1 VTAREVAAVDV
12 AASERGSDLGLILR
26 LGWARTVIEVKQ
38 FFRNP
43 QLVFFTFSLPVLLL
57 VIFGMIFS
65 GHIDGPPGTKPVPF
79 RQYFVAGM
87 IAAGIVSTT
96 FTNLAITIS
105 LEQHEG
111 LLKRLSATPLPKAS
125 YFIGKIGVA
134 IVSSAAQTG
143 IMLAIGVIF
152 FGLNL
157 PSDPM
162 RWFVFGWVFVLGIAG
177 CSLLGIAYT
186 RIIPNSQAASAIVQ
200 PPYLILQFISGVFFV
215 YGDLP
220 PFLRTVG
227 LLFPLKWMAQ
237 GLRYV
242 FLPDWFQVKEQRG
255 TWDLGLTA
263 AVLAAWTVA
272 GFVVAVRGF
281 RWTRESDG

>member
-1 VTAREVAAVDV
+1 MTVREVAAVDMP
-12 AASERGSDLGLILR
+12 ASGRRQDLRLILR

-105 LEQHEG
+105 IEQHEG

-134 IVSSAAQTG
+134 VVSSAAQTA

-162 RWFVFGWVFVLGIAG
+162 RWLVFSWVFLLGIAS

-186 RIIPNSQAASAIVQ
+186 RLIPNAQAASAIVQ
-200 PPYLILQFISGVFFV
+200 PPYLILEFISGVFFV

-220 PFLRTVG
+220 PFLRFIG
-227 LLFPLKWMAQ
+227 MLFPLKWMAQ

-255 TWDLGLTA
+255 TWDLGLIA
-263 AVLAAWTVA
+263 AVLAAWTIA
-272 GFVVAVRGF
+272 GFLVAARGF

>member
-1 VTAREVAAVDV
+1 VTAQEGAAIE
-12 AASERGSDLGLILR
+12 ARAPGERQGLELVLR
-26 LGWARTVIEVKQ
+26 LGWARTVVEVKQ

-43 QLVFFTFSLPVLLL
+43 QLAFFTFSLPVLLL

-105 LEQHEG
+105 IEQHEG

-134 IVSSAAQTG
+134 VVSSAAQTG
-143 IMLAIGVIF
+143 IMLAIGAIF

-177 CSLLGIAYT
+177 CSLIGIAYT
-186 RIIPNSQAASAIVQ
+186 RIIPNAQAASAIVQ

-220 PFLRTVG
+220 PFLRTIG

-272 GFVVAVRGF
+272 GFVVAARGF